1 MKEMHPG
8 IICFFHALSENH
20 HINND
25 IHSEPQP
32 PISLA
37 PYDHLTAHCRLHLP
51 SANPPNPGWPLLNLL
66 AYPCSV
72 YLIKCPSAFPTCAT
86 SSSQLSNRR
95 AVTNIVQGRPS
106 AVGWIKNLPEKLG
119 PRVADLGPLM
129 DFFRYVLSP
138 FSFFVRY
145 I

>member
-1 MKEMHPG
+1 MKEIHPG

-20 HINND
+20 LINND

-37 PYDHLTAHCRLHLP
+37 PYDHLTAHCRLH
-51 SANPPNPGWPLLNLL
+51 
-66 AYPCSV
+66 
-72 YLIKCPSAFPTCAT
+72 
-86 SSSQLSNRR
+86 LSNRR